1 MLGEYEEGPGKE
13 RNATQEPIKIKP
25 WVVAERAQLKMQ
37 ADPNLKNAQDSD
49 LSTLSQDPAK
59 QEQPPSYFFNH
70 LAWLTLFTSFS
81 LLAVMAACTALRTH
95 LFIWTVFS
103 PKYLYAM
110 TWGVAFHLGINVGW
124 GSVMWWASPC

>member
-1 MLGEYEEGPGKE
+1 MYEEEQGKE
-13 RNATQEPIKIKP
+13 GNATQEPIKIKP
-25 WVVAERAQLKMQ
+25 WVAVERTQLKVQ
-37 ADPNLKNAQDSD
+37 ADPNLKNAQDSN
-49 LSTLSQDPAK
+49 LSILSQDPAK

-81 LLAVMAACTALRTH
+81 LLTVMVACTALRTH

-110 TWGVAFHLGINVGW
+110 VWGVGFHLGINVGW